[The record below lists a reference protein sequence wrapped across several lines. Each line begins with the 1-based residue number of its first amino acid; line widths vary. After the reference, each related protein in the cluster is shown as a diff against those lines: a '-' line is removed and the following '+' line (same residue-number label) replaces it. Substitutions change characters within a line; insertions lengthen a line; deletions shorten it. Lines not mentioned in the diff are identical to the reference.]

1 MEELLNKLIK
11 RGWKPF
17 KIREDNMWLYYLS
30 DNKIVI
36 SYYEFDTE
44 WECNHEDKWC
54 DLRQLTSKES
64 WLWQFV
70 CENHLYIYKMWENK
84 NFIQDHFKNEYNECC
99 YQYLY
104 DKSCY
109 EYYLLESALCAED
122 KLEKFLLDNIK
133 VDG

>member
-11 RGWKPF
+11 KWWKPF
-17 KIREDNMWLYYLS
+17 KIKSDNMWLYCLK

-36 SYYEFDTE
+36 SYYDFDTE

-70 CENHLYIYKMWENK
+70 CENGMIKHEVYEDIQSWEHTTAEHSDFWYTSWDN
-84 NFIQDHFKNEYNECC
+84 
-99 YQYLY
+99 
-104 DKSCY
+104 Y
-109 EYYLLESALCAED
+109 EYRIIESALKDED
-122 KLEKFLLDNIK
+122 KLEQFLLDNIK
-133 VDG
+133 I

>member
-1 MEELLNKLIK
+1 MLIK
-11 RGWKPF
+11 KGRKPF
-17 KIREDNMWLYYLS
+17 NVNCDWTNAEVINRIKDDRYIPEHSKIIFKTETHWH
-30 DNKIVI
+30 V
-36 SYYEFDTE
+36 FD
-44 WECNHEDKWC
+44 CNIR
-54 DLRQLTSKES
+54 DLVSKSS

-109 EYYLLESALCAED
+109 EYYLLESSLKDESELED
-122 KLEKFLLDNIK
+122 FLLSNIK
-133 VDG
+133 VDVKGD

>member
-1 MEELLNKLIK
+1 MWELLQKIENLW
-11 RGWKPF
+11 WKPYW
-17 KIREDNMWLYYLS
+17 KSIAELS
-30 DNKIVI
+30 
-36 SYYEFDTE
+36 ETE
-44 WECNHEDKWC
+44 KNVR
-54 DLRQLTSKES
+54 LITSRNS

-109 EYYLLESALCAED
+109 EYYLLESALCDEED
-122 KLEKFLLDNIK
+122 LDKFLLDNIK
-133 VDG
+133 I